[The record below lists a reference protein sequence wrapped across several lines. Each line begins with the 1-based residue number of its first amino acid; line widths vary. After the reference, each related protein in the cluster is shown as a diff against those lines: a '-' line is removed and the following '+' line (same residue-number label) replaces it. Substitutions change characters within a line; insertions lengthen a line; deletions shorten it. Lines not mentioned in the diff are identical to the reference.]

1 MLANIETILEWSKS
15 SQNMSMWLFG
25 MDTATTQISFAK
37 KCTTTFEENLMY
49 EQEVFK
55 SFVSWHLL
63 DWLYPYIK
71 KNTFL
76 SWLNVEKNVWPYK
89 IIGYVSNIQRAK
101 KKWFFIEIEDIS
113 WKREFFMKEL
123 LDVQKFD
130 MVVISWFKQQWRY
143 PKMDKM
149 VITDRETLIKLAW
162 WAYDPKMTV
171 TKAKGLR
178 IWEVKRELLEEIEEQ
193 PAEEKITATVEETT
207 DDSIWEMIETP
218 ETETTVEENYEE
230 NIDENSE
237 EDEETEISPLGGDPD
252 SAGEGVNK
260 HEPENYKFNIPS
272 TTWEMNQLKEILN
285 NNPWEIKVQIWLFEK
300 SVSPE
305 WLEKLK
311 NLLTK

>member
-1 MLANIETILEWSKS
+1 MLENIETILEWSKS

-25 MDTATTQISFAK
+25 MDTTTTQISFAK

-130 MVVISWFKQQWRY
+130 MVVITWFKQQWRY

-162 WAYDPKMTV
+162 WAYDPEMTV

-178 IWEVKRELLEEIEEQ
+178 IWEVKRELLEE
-193 PAEEKITATVEETT
+193 VEEEETNEKEISNVNEEST
-207 DDSIWEMIETP
+207 DSWEVIDTQENNQI
-218 ETETTVEENYEE
+218 EENYDEDTEEE
-230 NIDENSE
+230 NEEQDSTTNTSE
-237 EDEETEISPLGGDPD
+237 WQKERITQFD
-252 SAGEGVNK
+252 
-260 HEPENYKFNIPS
+260 IPN

-285 NNPWEIKVQIWLFEK
+285 NHPWDIKVQIWLFDK

-305 WLEKLK
+305 WFEKLK
-311 NLLTK
+311 ALLRK